1 MKKNVLPHRSLALWQ
16 LRAAVITFLAAFLL
30 TLLLSDFYFWYR
42 LSLML
47 TGILFLFFFCVYYPL
62 KRIKF
67 TFFLHDGQL
76 IVDCGVFYNRRR
88 VIPLDNIQYVTT
100 LRTPDM
106 LPFGLSSVMIHSV
119 GTSLYLPCLSFA
131 DAQNLQEYCVRRK
144 KRG

>member
-1 MKKNVLPHRSLALWQ
+1 MKKNVLPHRSLVLWQ

-30 TLLLSDFYFWYR
+30 TLLLSDFHFWYR

-47 TGILFLFFFCVYYPL
+47 TGIRFLFCFCVYYPL

-88 VIPLDNIQYVTT
+88 VIPLDNICLLY
-100 LRTPDM
+100 
-106 LPFGLSSVMIHSV
+106 
-119 GTSLYLPCLSFA
+119 TSLSAFTNPTIFARPVEWIAAHLLLRALS
-131 DAQNLQEYCVRRK
+131 LL
-144 KRG
+144 